1 MTISTFILAIALVE
15 SGNNPKAVGKAGE
28 LSEYQIT
35 RQVWEEYTIKPFTK
49 ANGRNQVISKYV
61 AFQHAVSLEEKVNGN
76 WGIEMRVI
84 LRKLPQAERDTVLLC
99 AAGWHR
105 GERYMRRPMG
115 RWSKETRDY
124 SDRVW
129 NTYERLKKEG
139 K

>member
-35 RQVWEEYTIKPFTK
+35 RQVWKKYTAAPFTK
-49 ANGRNQVISKYV
+49 ANLRKRDVSRYV
-61 AFQHAVSLEEKVNGN
+61 ALEHAEELENKVPL
-76 WGIEMRVI
+76 VI
-84 LRKLPQAERDTVLLC
+84 LLKCRERDVVILC

-105 GERYMRRPMG
+105 GEAYMRRPWS
-115 RWSKETRDY
+115 RWSAETRDY
-124 SDRVW
+124 ADRVW
-129 NTYERLKKEG
+129 NTYEQLKREG

>member
-1 MTISTFILAIALVE
+1 MTISTFILAIALVK

-35 RQVWEEYTIKPFTK
+35 RQVWKEYTASPFTK
-49 ANGRNQVISKYV
+49 ENARKPMFSRYV
-61 AFQHAVSLEEKVNGN
+61 AEEHAKELENKVPL
-76 WGIEMRVI
+76 VI
-84 LRKLPQAERDTVLLC
+84 LLKCRERDVVILC

-105 GERYMRRPMG
+105 GEAYMKRPVS

-124 SDRVW
+124 ADRVW
-129 NTYERLKKEG
+129 NVYQDLKRKES

>member
-15 SGNNPKAVGKAGE
+15 SGNNPRAVGKAGE

-35 RQVWEEYTIKPFTK
+35 RLVWKRYAPAEPFTRENAK
-49 ANGRNQVISKYV
+49 RRDVSRYV
-61 AFQHAVSLEEKVNGN
+61 AFNHADKLEKKALRLMFEVYL
-76 WGIEMRVI
+76 WGGG
-84 LRKLPQAERDTVLLC
+84 EREIVQLC

-105 GERYMRRPMG
+105 GEAYMRRP
-115 RWSKETRDY
+115 WSHWGEETRDY
-124 SDRVW
+124 ADRVW